1 MSTLINVDDRL
12 NELESRLEATKAQL
26 RDLATMGAVI
36 TSIHEINAVL
46 SVVMDMAIRLVDG
59 EVGLIM
65 LTEDDGLKV
74 KVSWGVSEE
83 FIRSLIYQDGMDLPS
98 YCFTIRQTI
107 ILNDLG
113 IQDEKGF
120 SVNTII

>member
-1 MSTLINVDDRL
+1 MASSTEHLARL
-12 NELESRLEATKAQL
+12 DELEERLEATRAEL

-65 LTEDDGLKV
+65 LEDNDDLKV
-74 KVSWGVSEE
+74 EISWGVSEE
-83 FIRSLIYQDGMDLPS
+83 FARSLMYLDGKDLPT
-98 YCFTIRQTI
+98 YCFRIRETVV
-107 ILNDLG
+107 LN
-113 IQDEKGF
+113 
-120 SVNTII
+120 